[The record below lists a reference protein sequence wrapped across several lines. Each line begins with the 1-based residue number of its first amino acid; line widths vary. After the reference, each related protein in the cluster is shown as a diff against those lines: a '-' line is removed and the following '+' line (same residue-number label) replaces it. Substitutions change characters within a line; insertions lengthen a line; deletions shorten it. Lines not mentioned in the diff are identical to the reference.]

1 VWARMHCSHGWG
13 IASHENEHATATFDQ
28 KLAAVRLFETAVLQR
43 RRGEYLYGPL
53 RSKVREGIQNL
64 LGERGHALLAGS
76 AEVHQGAK
84 TVNESLEFKPEMM
97 NRFLISNGGRP
108 RSRIK

>member
-13 IASHENEHATATFDQ
+13 IASHENEQATATFDQ

-97 NRFLISNGGRP
+97 NRFFD
-108 RSRIK
+108 